1 MRHYVNF
8 SLLFFFLSL
17 VVTGVL
23 RFAQP
28 FDLLTTKLHIVSGF
42 GLAFLVA
49 LHLFARPDY
58 IRRILKKRKN
68 PSSAKTPRPWKLIAF
83 TVGSW
88 VLIILATIFSWPPIP
103 QLIGQ
108 SYESRNRAVI
118 FRAEP
123 ESAMKVIDDKLKTRR
138 LGEAGASISIEVEW
152 GPAYQSTGKF
162 PELFK
167 NAGPQLAIW
176 ADGPNGDLIETFFV
190 SEMSAFSESV
200 NWEGNFLK
208 RVNILPIWRHRFTLV
223 SGVEPDGSV
232 DAYSTASPEH
242 SFRVDDYLANGGKEF
257 YINVEVNLPNDPN
270 DHYNAE
276 QDEKASGY
284 SLPGVGQPSILYS
297 GFINPADNKK
307 YYLLDLVAHGGSSRE
322 QDGKSQFNLDK
333 LTTAKEIIEKIL
345 VRVEFGEDN
354 ENEE

>member
-17 VVTGVL
+17 VVTGFL
-23 RFAQP
+23 RFARP

-58 IRRILKKRKN
+58 FRRILKRK
-68 PSSAKTPRPWKLIAF
+68 PPGARTPRPWKLIAF

-108 SYESRNRAVI
+108 SYESQNRAVI

-123 ESAMKVIDDKLKTRR
+123 ESAVKVIDDRLKTRR
-138 LGEAGASISIEVEW
+138 LGEAGASISVEIEW
-152 GPAYQSTGKF
+152 GPAYQSAGEF
-162 PELFK
+162 PELFR

-176 ADGPNGDLIETFFV
+176 ADGSSGDLVETFFV

-200 NWEGNFLK
+200 KWEGNFLK
-208 RVNILPIWRHRFTLV
+208 RVNILPLWRHRFTLM

-232 DAYSTASPEH
+232 DAYSSATPEH

-257 YINVEVNLPNDPN
+257 YLNVEVNLPDDANGYYHPD
-270 DHYNAE
+270 
-276 QDEKASGY
+276 QDEKAAGY
-284 SLPGVGQPSILYS
+284 SLPGVGQPSVLYS
-297 GFINPADNKK
+297 GFINPADNRK
-307 YYLLDLVAHGGSSRE
+307 YYLLDLIAHGGSSRE
-322 QDGKSQFNLDK
+322 QDGKSQYNLDK
-333 LTTAKEIIEKIL
+333 LTTAKQIIEKVL
-345 VRVEFGEDN
+345 VRVDFGDGGKEG
-354 ENEE
+354 E